1 MKKVTFQPFVNHTM
15 TEEEWTEFLNAAET
29 DIDHELSYV
38 EDFIKETLEKTKKTI
53 KKKRAQKETIA
64 DIRYKQQFKRAIQN
78 FKIKLQYLTQM
89 LFKVQECRT
98 IYEQLLNLYT
108 ISATKQVSTH
118 EEIQYTEQ
126 EEDTARR
133 AEAKLSEEYI
143 IEWYKSSLEE
153 KTAME
158 ILKGVRKFMMIQ
170 LTKTIIDKRKKH
182 EKAEDLIVQ
191 IIANIAIIQ
200 EYHSYTLNKDRKS
213 VV

>member
-53 KKKRAQKETIA
+53 KKKRAQKDAI
-64 DIRYKQQFKRAIQN
+64 DDNKYKQQFKRAIQN

-108 ISATKQVSTH
+108 ISATKQEPTH

-200 EYHSYTLNKDRKS
+200 EYHSYTLNK
-213 VV
+213 